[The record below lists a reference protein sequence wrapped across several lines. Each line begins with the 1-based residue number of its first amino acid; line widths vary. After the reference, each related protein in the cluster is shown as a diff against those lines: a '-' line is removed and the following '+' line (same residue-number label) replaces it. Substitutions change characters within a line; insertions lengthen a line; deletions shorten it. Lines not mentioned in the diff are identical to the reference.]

1 MFCLQKVPND
11 MILAMS
17 VICLHDFR
25 AFYKLKMTNL
35 YIRGTYWSKSQVQI
49 ISIIFWDY
57 NITIVAFTLR
67 QNFEAKLPGSSWVT
81 KISSFSLDTGRKLNV
96 HKTFRRRLG
105 HLLNVL
111 CTFSLRP
118 VSTGLWRRKLS
129 STLPSGHKKVNRGYH
144 SCEVCAYVIFFE
156 YCDFPKMIDSLFLK
170 ILVLIHFTS
179 HLSNIM
185 KEQNSSS
192 YLPCFL

>member
-1 MFCLQKVPND
+1 MVKVSSSHHIYN
-11 MILAMS
+11 
-17 VICLHDFR
+17 
-25 AFYKLKMTNL
+25 
-35 YIRGTYWSKSQVQI
+35 
-49 ISIIFWDY
+49 FWDY

-67 QNFEAKLPGSSWVT
+67 QKIEAKLPGSSWVT

-96 HKTFRRRLG
+96 YKTFRRRLG

-118 VSTGLWRRKLS
+118 VSTGLWKRKLS

-156 YCDFPKMIDSLFLK
+156 YCDFPKMIDSLFL
-170 ILVLIHFTS
+170 
-179 HLSNIM
+179 
-185 KEQNSSS
+185 
-192 YLPCFL
+192 